1 MNQLGTMSRL
11 RRAATVTVTMLIALP
26 IGLSSTVGAQD
37 AEYSLLR
44 VEACAPGAGQTDVP
58 GAGVLRITN
67 NSDSELGYTYTTA
80 AGTIADTSGIPA
92 GGTVAVPIPSDD
104 ELPTVNVGGTD
115 VEIPAADGCGFGLQ
129 TTYDPCPDSAATGYD
144 GLLINNLPQQVQVD
158 VDGESVT
165 ANVGDTPI
173 DVPFEAPFVVTYE
186 GEPVA
191 NAVPSIGCVGPL
203 SILVDEEPCTD
214 SDPAVKDTFVV
225 NRVAV
230 PVIFTINETEA
241 SLDPGEARTFNDTG
255 ENPKVEVGG
264 RQQALMNQDPIIGIP
279 AVGCPVP
286 APSSPA
292 EPPSSPSAPAPLSP
306 KFTG

>member
-1 MNQLGTMSRL
+1 MNQLGTISRL
-11 RRAATVTVTMLIALP
+11 RRAATAAVAMLVALP

-37 AEYSLLR
+37 ADYSLSR
-44 VEACAPGAGQTDVP
+44 IAACSPGAGQSDVP

-104 ELPTVNVGGTD
+104 ELPTVNVGGAD
-115 VEIPAADGCGFGLQ
+115 VGIPAANGCGFGLESGI
-129 TTYDPCPDSAATGYD
+129 DPCPDREATGL
-144 GLLINNLPQQVQVD
+144 GAFILNNLPEQVEVD
-158 VDGESVT
+158 VDGEPVT
-165 ANVGDTPI
+165 LDVGSNPI
-173 DVPFEAPFVVTYE
+173 DLPFEASFVVTE
-186 GEPVA
+186 GGEE
-191 NAVPSIGCVGPL
+191 AVDVTPAIGCVGPL

-230 PVIFTINETEA
+230 PVTFTVNGTEA

-255 ENPKVEVGG
+255 ENPKVVVGG

-279 AVGCPVP
+279 AVGCPAP